1 MEWRGEKHETSEQ
14 WPFLLFHRAGVQ
26 REWAA
31 GTQDSSINIK
41 ATLLDFFDLDLAG
54 SGCPVPNT
62 IFRVCLC
69 AALTNPDR
77 LDIQAVWSVRGY

>member
-1 MEWRGEKHETSEQ
+1 MGGKHKTNEQ
-14 WPFLLFHRAGVQ
+14 CAFLFFRRAGVP

-54 SGCPVPNT
+54 SGCPVLNT

-69 AALTNPDR
+69 AVLPNPDQ